1 MLLLG
6 LAGTGVCLTLL
17 IRFLLM
23 IINNGLPW
31 NPSDGVRG
39 HYLAVGD
46 SFSRGFSVG
55 FFFCFFLALAALGW
69 IHWWRQSSLSA
80 PLQVSESE

>member
-17 IRFLLM
+17 IRFLLL

-31 NPSDGVRG
+31 NPSDGVRE
-39 HYLAVGD
+39 HYRSKPKARKADPEALEVAGVLDAVP
-46 SFSRGFSVG
+46 SQPTFVAKLRV
-55 FFFCFFLALAALGW
+55 
-69 IHWWRQSSLSA
+69 
-80 PLQVSESE
+80 